1 VFKAYGLTLGWRPS
15 PAEAGGV
22 GPGIYRSPRLR
33 QPPPPRQRSGRRT
46 GGRSGGGGG
55 ALGGGAAGDGRGTY
69 SKHAGYNTDTRLLAT
84 MTAYTHR
91 AKRAHYGVNDK
102 VEKKA
107 FQKDKNSDDKGG
119 GNGCDKDKGKDL
131 KNKICWLCGH
141 VKWRSDE
148 FCTQCGTNCFVPV
161 CLGTLILVILYDF
174 LILYL
179 IRMKEFL
186 RSTDDVVSAAI
197 TLCSQ
202 SNTKTGKDGHFTLS
216 VLKSSFTHTTL

>member
-1 VFKAYGLTLGWRPS
+1 
-15 PAEAGGV
+15 
-22 GPGIYRSPRLR
+22 
-33 QPPPPRQRSGRRT
+33 
-46 GGRSGGGGG
+46 
-55 ALGGGAAGDGRGTY
+55 
-69 SKHAGYNTDTRLLAT
+69 

-102 VEKKA
+102 VEKKD
-107 FQKDKNSDDKGG
+107 FQKDKNSDCKGG
-119 GNGCDKDKGKDL
+119 GKGGGKGCDKDKGKGKDL
-131 KNKICWLCGH
+131 KDKICWLCGQDN
-141 VKWRSDE
+141 WRSDE

-179 IRMKEFL
+179 IRIKEFL
-186 RSTDDVVSAAI
+186 RSADDVVSAAI

-202 SNTKTGKDGHFTLS
+202 SNTKTGKDGHFTFS